1 MLLMTKPKGEA
12 SKEKLSTLH
21 WVSLQHAIEA
31 EVRLYDRLF
40 TDEAPDSHKEKNFLE
55 FRNTNSLEIVRIC

>member
-1 MLLMTKPKGEA
+1 MLLMTKIAEGKRSEA
-12 SKEKLSTLH
+12 SKEKLEFLH

-40 TDEAPDSHKEKNFLE
+40 TDMKPDSHKEKNF
-55 FRNTNSLEIVRIC
+55 S